1 MKRIALFVLVALAGC
16 ARLKIFILE
25 DKYFAET
32 KYDMSFEAGQEV
44 DLVGLYE
51 LDSDSTS
58 RLYIYELAQK
68 KIELRARVPLR
79 QRFSNLS
86 GRWLRVY
93 GFYSGTQI
101 DAQSTEE
108 IKPSSRDLTRVKGIV
123 NKNAPVIH
131 QSAQLIKNLPPDYP
145 LAPGFFQ
152 DAAPGLAYVDRYGR
166 YFVFAVRGPVVPPES
181 VAAVLHEYVS
191 VYLLYERKPERV
203 TQVCVL
209 KEGWVEE

>member
-1 MKRIALFVLVALAGC
+1 VIRIALFLLLTLASC
-16 ARLKIFILE
+16 ARLKIYILD

-51 LDSDSTS
+51 LDSDSTP
-58 RLYIYELAQK
+58 RLYVYELAQK
-68 KIELRARVPLR
+68 NIELRARVPLR

-101 DAQSTEE
+101 DAKSTEE
-108 IKPSSRDLTRVKGIV
+108 VKPSTRDLVEVKGIV
-123 NKNAPVIH
+123 NKNALVIH
-131 QSAQLIKNLPPDYP
+131 QSAQLVKNLPADYR
-145 LAPGFFQ
+145 LTADFFK
-152 DAAPGLAYVDRYGR
+152 DVTPGLAYIDRHGR
-166 YFVFAVRGPVVPPES
+166 YFVFRVRGPVVPPES
-181 VAAVLHEYVS
+181 IAAVLHEYVS
-191 VYLLYERKPERV
+191 VYLVYERKAERV
-203 TQVCVL
+203 THVCVL